1 MGVTINQPPH
11 LNLAGMYPLL
21 NLLTM
26 ADTLVFHRTY
36 ELSQFKT
43 DQNDGQDVNVYKGS
57 KSGCL
62 FFRCKSGVGHV
73 AKLFDKATEAFV
85 SMVENAEGKKFALLH
100 NSKSELE
107 YTI

>member
-1 MGVTINQPPH
+1 
-11 LNLAGMYPLL
+11 
-21 NLLTM
+21 M

-36 ELSQFKT
+36 ELGQFKA
-43 DQNDGQDVNVYKGS
+43 DQNNGEELKVYRGS
-57 KSGCL
+57 KSDKL
-62 FFRCKSGVGHV
+62 FFRCQAGVGHV